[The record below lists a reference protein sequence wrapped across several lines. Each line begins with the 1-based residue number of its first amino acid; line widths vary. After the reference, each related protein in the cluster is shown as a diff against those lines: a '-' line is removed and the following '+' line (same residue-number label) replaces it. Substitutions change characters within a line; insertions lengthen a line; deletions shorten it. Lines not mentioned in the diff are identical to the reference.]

1 MQNKG
6 YWYCLLQRTNVTK
19 CWFKFVVVVEEGIN
33 MNTENALFLLYL
45 ILLLLLNKLK
55 DGFFL
60 FSNPLRHAMMSPC
73 SVMLGIIYVN
83 RLKDKNPEYLMQISS
98 ADLFLISMV
107 SYHLNASVPK
117 DLMLMNVIS
126 AYCSYRMLEEILPVT
141 L

>member
-1 MQNKG
+1 MS
-6 YWYCLLQRTNVTK
+6 
-19 CWFKFVVVVEEGIN
+19 FFFFV
-33 MNTENALFLLYL
+33 F
-45 ILLLLLNKLK
+45 
-55 DGFFL
+55 

-126 AYCSYRMLEEILPVT
+126 AYCFYSVLEKISPASL
-141 L
+141 